1 MYMYEMTLCIVYIS
15 ISLLIST
22 RCYVNMGEIKT
33 DFVKTCLVL
42 LIEENEESLFLD
54 NLIFVF
60 LMMLKEDNLC
70 RMDWF

>member
-1 MYMYEMTLCIVYIS
+1 MYEMTLCIVYIS